1 MKKFQ
6 FKLERLL
13 DLRHAKEREVQNEL
27 AQVLSLQNRE
37 RMKQEQYRRS
47 ITEQHQKFAGRI
59 RQGRFSYGE
68 AVMFERFIEFA
79 HMVIRDQQDK
89 IDRMEPEIQK
99 VRERLV
105 EASKQRKVVERLK
118 DRRWQEFQYEY
129 NREMGKEN
137 DDMNQ
142 KLHVKRLIEEA
153 RQE

>member
-13 DLRHAKEREVQNEL
+13 DLRHVKEREIQNEL
-27 AQVLSLQNRE
+27 AQVLSVQNME
-37 RMKQEQYRRS
+37 RMKQEHYRRS
-47 ITEQHQKFAGRI
+47 ITEQHEKFAGRMK
-59 RQGRFSYGE
+59 QGRFSYGE

-89 IDRMEPEIQK
+89 IERMEPQIQK
-99 VRERLV
+99 VRERLI

-118 DRRWQEFQYEY
+118 DRRWQEYQYEY
-129 NREMGKEN
+129 NREIAKEN

-142 KLHVKRLIEEA
+142 KLYVKRMIEEA